1 MEGDELVPFESLNIV
16 AKDDEEAVRKAV
28 EWRITTLTTIDR
40 ETWLQVLRDGKAIH
54 SKGIGRL

>member
-1 MEGDELVPFESLNIV
+1 MVPFESLNIV

-28 EWRITTLTTIDR
+28 EWRITTPTTIDR